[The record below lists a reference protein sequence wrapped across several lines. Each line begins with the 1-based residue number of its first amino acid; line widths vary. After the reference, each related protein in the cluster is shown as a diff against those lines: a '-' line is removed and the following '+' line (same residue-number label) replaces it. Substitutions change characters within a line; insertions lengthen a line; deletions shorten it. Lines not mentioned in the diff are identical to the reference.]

1 MKTGGLGA
9 EKMSDPEV
17 EEAVKNV
24 KGILEEKTNTKYD
37 SIEIL
42 SYKPQ
47 LVAGMNYFVKVS
59 DVYFYLISLFKVY
72 FCSDYYSNKILLF
85 LFPPRPRLYLR
96 MVSRKSCISES
107 TGILVENTNSL
118 NTSWIRLKARN

>member
-9 EKMSDPEV
+9 ERTKDPEV

-24 KGILEEKTNTKYD
+24 KHILEEKTNTKYD
-37 SIEIL
+37 SLQIL

-59 DVYFYLISLFKVY
+59 DIYIFV
-72 FCSDYYSNKILLF
+72 
-85 LFPPRPRLYLR
+85 
-96 MVSRKSCISES
+96 
-107 TGILVENTNSL
+107 
-118 NTSWIRLKARN
+118 

>member
-85 LFPPRPRLYLR
+85 YSHLGQGYIFGWYR
-96 MVSRKSCISES
+96 
-107 TGILVENTNSL
+107 ENHASQNLQGS
-118 NTSWIRLKARN
+118 